1 MSHQINLQRD
11 ITAHT
16 DNAIQGTRVKVT
28 VTSATGLSPNI
39 FVYREIPLNPNDVT
53 KVAQFDHVASPSDLE
68 DFPEDAPVSGSDPS
82 WFRLNE
88 VDVIVRSRTIADE
101 FWGALLQDVTDLK
114 STLDR
119 LDTFDDQDTFTI

>member
-28 VTSATGLSPNI
+28 VTSATGLSPKI